1 MPGTIFSAY
10 GANNQAFTISLD
22 AIQNTATWYSTAI
35 FNTPSTATLY
45 LDALVMASCY
55 VATNP
60 SSDRAVYFYAYGS
73 VDGGTTFTAGVTGT
87 AGRLTTQDVTNAKL
101 IGVLDMK
108 GGPTPSTGSP
118 NNIGG
123 PWSVA
128 AAFGGV
134 LPEVWGIIAEN
145 RTGTFLYTDG
155 NTAWWQGIFAAYT

>member
-1 MPGTIFSAY
+1 MPGTILQAY
-10 GANNQAFTISLD
+10 GASAQTFTISLD

-35 FNTPSTATLY
+35 VNSGATLY
-45 LDALVMASCY
+45 LDALVTASCY

-60 SSDRAVYFYAYGS
+60 SSDRTVNFYAYGS
-73 VDGGTTFTAGVTGT
+73 VDGGTTFTAGVTAT
-87 AGRLTTQDVTNAKL
+87 AGRLTTDGVKNARF
-101 IGVLDMK
+101 IGGLDM
-108 GGPTPSTGSP
+108 TGANSRR
-118 NNIGG
+118 GG

-155 NTAWWQGIFAAYT
+155 NEAFWQGIFAQYT

>member
-1 MPGTIFSAY
+1 MPGTILNAY
-10 GANNQAFTISLD
+10 GTSNQTFTISLD
-22 AIQNTATWYSTAI
+22 AIQNTATWYSDAV

-73 VDGGTTFTAGVTGT
+73 VDAGVTFTAGVTSTG
-87 AGRLTTQDVTNAKL
+87 GRLTTDGVKNAKL
-101 IGVLDMK
+101 IGVLDM
-108 GGPTPSTGSP
+108 TGANSR
-118 NNIGG
+118 IGG

-134 LPEVWGIIAEN
+134 LPNVWGIIAEN

-155 NTAWWQGIFAAYT
+155 NAAWWQGVFAQYT